1 MFTIILNGLFVGR
14 FQPFHLGHLATVNF
28 ALKKVEEL
36 VIVIGSAQKSHEM
49 KDPFTAGE
57 RIQMIKG
64 SLDADNEVN
73 LKRILIIPVPDVNV
87 HCLWT
92 HQLDILVP
100 NYDVVFT
107 NDPFTSLLFKER
119 RIKVIEPPLHQR
131 KQLSATEIRS
141 KMARDG
147 DWKKLVTPSTVQVVD
162 NIHGIERIKTI
173 FAKYAKVT
181 R

>member
-1 MFTIILNGLFVGR
+1 MGR

-64 SLDADNEVN
+64 SLGTDNEVN

-119 RIKVIEPPLHQR
+119 GIKVIEPPLHQR

-141 KMARDG
+141 KMARGG

-173 FAKYAKVT
+173 FAKYTKIT
-181 R
+181 H